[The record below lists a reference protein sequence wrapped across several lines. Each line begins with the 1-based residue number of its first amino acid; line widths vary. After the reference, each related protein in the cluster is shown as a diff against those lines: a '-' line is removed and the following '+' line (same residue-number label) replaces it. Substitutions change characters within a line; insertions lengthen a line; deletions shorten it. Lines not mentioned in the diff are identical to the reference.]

1 LRSPPSPAV
10 VGLEIVE
17 VINRLEGESLVTLQT
32 RTLPDYDKHLIV
44 QGDLVEQR
52 TWAGRRRAKISEC
65 DHEVLV
71 GSRNGITGS
80 RKGLRLS
87 VLSSGSSGNA
97 TYIESSAGGLLV
109 DAGLP
114 CRRIEALLARLGRS
128 LDDVGAVLL
137 THGHADHASG
147 VRSLIRECG
156 LEVFAA
162 PGAGERLNATTTAS
176 GEAFEVRGL
185 SAIFFEVPHDS
196 STYGLRLSN
205 GECDVA
211 MATDLGE
218 AGQEVLRRMSGA
230 EAVVLEANHD
240 PDWLRSGPYSARL
253 KRRISSASGHLSNR
267 QAAEVALALAP
278 HGLKDLVLA
287 HLSKT
292 NNSPARA
299 CGTVHKALREAGYG
313 GIRVRAA
320 MAGHPTPWV
329 EAGTPLEASEYLY
342 RYAAEGEACQ
352 LFEIE

>member
-1 LRSPPSPAV
+1 
-10 VGLEIVE
+10 
-17 VINRLEGESLVTLQT
+17 VINRVEGELLVTLQT
-32 RTLPDYDKHLIV
+32 RTLPDYDKRLIV

-52 TWAGRRRAKISEC
+52 IWAGRRRAKISEC
-65 DHEVLV
+65 DHELLV
-71 GSRNGITGS
+71 GSTNGIEKS
-80 RKGLRLS
+80 LRLS

-114 CRRIEALLARLGRS
+114 CRRIEALLACVGRS

-137 THGHADHASG
+137 THGHADHTLG
-147 VRSLIRECG
+147 VRSLVREYG
-156 LEVFAA
+156 VEVFAA
-162 PGAGERLNATTTAS
+162 PGAGECLNATTTAA
-176 GEAFEVRGL
+176 GEAFEVCGL
-185 SAIFFEVPHDS
+185 SAIFFEVPHYS
-196 STYGLRLSN
+196 STYGLHLSN
-205 GECDVA
+205 GERDVA

-218 AGQEVLRRMSGA
+218 AGQEVLRYMSGA

-253 KRRISSASGHLSNR
+253 KRRISSTSGHLSNR

-278 HGLKDLVLA
+278 LGLKDLVLA

-320 MAGHPTPWV
+320 LAGHPTPWV
-329 EAGTPLEASEYLY
+329 EAGAPLKASKYLY
-342 RYAAEGEACQ
+342 RYAAEGEVCQ